1 MEPIVVGGLAVI
13 AFAVWDSI
21 QNWKL
26 LRKNGESATVGRS
39 DALKIQQKTR

>member
-1 MEPIVVGGLAVI
+1 MEPVLIGALAI
-13 AFAVWDSI
+13 LIFAAWDTY